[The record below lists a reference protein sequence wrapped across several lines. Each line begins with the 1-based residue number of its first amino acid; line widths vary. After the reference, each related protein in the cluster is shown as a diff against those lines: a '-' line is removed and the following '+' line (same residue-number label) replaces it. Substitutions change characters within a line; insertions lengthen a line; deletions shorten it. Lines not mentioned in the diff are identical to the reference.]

1 MRYLAAILALLLPAF
16 TTATTVRELTR
27 IRGEGTYILQGMGLV
42 IGLNGTGDSGKELA
56 IARPLAEL
64 LKNSGNE
71 LGSPRELLKAN
82 AAALVMVTCVIP
94 EKGARADDQYDV
106 RVSTIYSASSIAG
119 GQLFLT
125 ALKGPFVDSKVL
137 ALAHGLID
145 LPDAN
150 NTTVG
155 TVRRG
160 AQLLE
165 DILGPEMGDSFD
177 LIIDAPYAGW
187 AAASQIAI
195 AINGKAD
202 PIGNAVAAAVDER
215 LVRITIPKAER
226 ANRAGFLADVFAA
239 EVNPSLLDLPAQ
251 VIVNQRSGAI
261 IITGDVQI
269 RPVAITQKD
278 LNITTVVP
286 APVPTPLNPTVTQS
300 AWTELKPGAQ
310 PADVA
315 KLADL
320 IAAFKQLAIPVSE
333 QINIVQMMHKNGQL
347 QARLVMD

>member
-1 MRYLAAILALLLPAF
+1 MRFIAVILALLLPAVSA
-16 TTATTVRELTR
+16 ATTVQELTR
-27 IRGEGTYILQGMGLV
+27 IKGEGEYLLQGLGLV
-42 IGLNGTGDSGKELA
+42 IGLPGTGDSGKELA

-64 LKNSGNE
+64 MKNSGNE
-71 LGSPRELLKAN
+71 LASPRELLKAN
-82 AAALVMVTCVIP
+82 SAALVMVTCTIP
-94 EKGARADDQYDV
+94 AKGARADDTFDV
-106 RVSTIYSASSIAG
+106 KVSTIYSASSLVG

-137 ALAHGLID
+137 ALATGLVDIHD
-145 LPDAN
+145 PA
-150 NTTVG
+150 TPTVG
-155 TVRRG
+155 TVRGG
-160 AQLLE
+160 ARLLG
-165 DILGPEMGDSFD
+165 DILGPEIGDTFD

-202 PIGNAVAAAVDER
+202 PIGNAVAVAVDER

-226 ANRAGFLADVFAA
+226 TNRAGFLADVFAA

-251 VIVNQRSGAI
+251 VVVNQRTGAI
-261 IITGDVQI
+261 VITGDVQL

-286 APVPTPLNPTVTQS
+286 APVGTPLNPMITRS
-300 AWTELKPGAQ
+300 AWADLKPGAQ
-310 PADVA
+310 PADA
-315 KLADL
+315 ARLADL

-333 QINIVQMMHKNGQL
+333 QINILHMLHKNGQL
-347 QARLVMD
+347 QARLIVD